1 MTINHVVLRRVSLI
15 LNFKLLMVC
24 VNNLK
29 TINRKPS
36 VWNLEKLKLKEEE
49 EEVDPPD
56 VKQLTPN

>member
-1 MTINHVVLRRVSLI
+1 
-15 LNFKLLMVC
+15 MVC

-36 VWNLEKLKLKEEE
+36 VWSSKEEAG
-49 EEVDPPD
+49 PPE